1 MKRTAS
7 LAILCLTAL
16 AAASTAWAADA
27 DAGKAKAKSCANC
40 HGAQGEG
47 KGKWPAIAG
56 MDPKKF
62 VAAME
67 EYKAG
72 TRKDGMMKTAS
83 AKLATKDF
91 EDLAA
96 YYATLKK

>member
-1 MKRTAS
+1 MKRTAYVAILS
-7 LAILCLTAL
+7 LAFL
-16 AAASTAWAADA
+16 AAANTSWAADA

-40 HGAQGEG
+40 HGANGEG

-56 MDPKKF
+56 MDQKKF

-72 TRKDGMMKTAS
+72 TRKDGMMKTS
-83 AKLATKDF
+83 VAKLATKDF